1 LKIDSATCSTAWG
14 CRMSDAAAPL
24 VCICIPTY
32 NSEKTIR
39 ETLLSITE
47 QTYSN
52 FIIEI
57 VDNASTD
64 GTVAVSAALNDARI
78 RIHTHDVN
86 IGAEGNF
93 SRCIQLAKGKY
104 TAIYH
109 ADDIYEAQMVEKQ
122 VAFLESH
129 PGAGAVFTEARL
141 IDEKNQF
148 IGGIRVPGTLCSPDH
163 LYDFKT
169 IFKAVLQHSNF
180 LICPSVL
187 VRTNVYQEDIKVW
200 RGELF
205 GSGADLD
212 VWLRIAKRH
221 SIGFL
226 REPLMRYRIGQSQWS
241 ARVRMSTS
249 RGTLFRIVDHYLE
262 DLSTREMLS
271 SQDWKNYELLDRRDR
286 VGRAVNLF
294 LAGEP
299 ENAYRLCHDIFS
311 WDALA
316 AALQTRRGFLVLAL
330 GAYLKFLAFSRLNKL
345 GKASLI
351 YMKRMSNT

>member
-1 LKIDSATCSTAWG
+1 
-14 CRMSDAAAPL
+14 MSSLTPL

-32 NSEKTIR
+32 NCEKTIQ
-39 ETLLSITE
+39 ETLRSIVN
-47 QTYSN
+47 QSYRN
-52 FIIEI
+52 LIIQI
-57 VDNASTD
+57 VDNASSDDTIS
-64 GTVAVSAALNDARI
+64 AVEAIEDSRI
-78 RIHTHDVN
+78 TIYRSDVN

-93 SRCIQLAKGKY
+93 TRCIQLAKGKY

-109 ADDIYEAQMVEKQ
+109 ADDIYEAQMVERQ

-129 PGAGAVFTEARL
+129 SETGAVFTEARL

-148 IGGIRVPGTLCSPDH
+148 IGEIRAPKTLWTPDH

-180 LICPSVL
+180 LICPSAL
-187 VRTNVYQEDIKVW
+187 VRTSVYQEDIKVW

-226 REPLMRYRIGQSQWS
+226 REPLMRYRISQSQGS

-249 RGTLFRIVDHYLE
+249 RGALFRIVDHYLE

-271 SQDWKNYELLDRRDR
+271 SQDWKNYARLDRRDR

-299 ENAYRLCHDIFS
+299 ENACRLCHDIFS
-311 WDALA
+311 WDALTA
-316 AALQTRRGFLVLAL
+316 AFQTRRGFMVLTL
-330 GAYLKFLAFSRLNKL
+330 GAYLKFLVFSRLDKL

-351 YMKRMSNT
+351 YIKRMSDT